1 MYMVLTYKNKFN
13 RKYGFSKDES
23 HSLADIAKI
32 TGYQLKHLQIIFN
45 KGIGAFKTNPSSVRP
60 QVKSADQW
68 AMARVY
74 AALDPSSKA
83 HKIDKV
89 HLIKK

>member
-1 MYMVLTYKNKFN
+1 MVLTYKNKFN

>member
-1 MYMVLTYKNKFN
+1 MVLTYKNKFN

-60 QVKSADQW
+60 SVKSADQW